1 MIPANLHPQGV
12 TALQRMIPAAAVTEK
27 VVELCQQANLD
38 LGEDMLGALRRAA
51 AREDS
56 PVGQDILYQIVENA
70 KLARVEKL
78 PMCQDTGIAVV
89 MVEIGQDVRVVE
101 GLLED
106 AIQEGVRRGY
116 REGFLR
122 RSVVSDPFLRTNTG
136 DNTPAVIHYRI
147 VAGDKLKITILP
159 KGAGAENM
167 SALRMLTPADGL
179 AGVKDFVVEV
189 VEKAGPNA
197 CPPLIV
203 GVGVG
208 GTMEKAALLAKE
220 ALLRPVGH
228 PNPKPHLAD
237 IERDVL
243 ERINRLGIGPQ
254 GLGGRVTA
262 LAVHLEVYACH
273 IASLPAA
280 VNLQCHAN
288 RHKEAVL

>member
-1 MIPANLHPQGV
+1 MVMSRA
-12 TALQRMIPAAAVTEK
+12 IPAASVTEK
-27 VVELCQQANLD
+27 VAELCQEANLH
-38 LGEDMLGALRRAA
+38 LGEDMLAALRKAA
-51 AREDS
+51 AGEES
-56 PVGQDILYQIVENA
+56 PVGRDILNQIIENA
-70 KLARVEKL
+70 ELAPAERM

-89 MVEIGQDVRVVE
+89 MVEIGQDVRVVD

-116 REGFLR
+116 QEGFLR
-122 RSVVSDPFLRTNTG
+122 RSVVGDPFLRTNTG

-147 VAGDKLKITILP
+147 VAGDRLRIKVLP

-179 AGVKDFVVEV
+179 AGVEDFVVEV
-189 VEKAGPNA
+189 VDKAGPNA

-220 ALLRPVGH
+220 ALTRPVGQ

-237 IERDVL
+237 IERKL
-243 ERINRLGIGPQ
+243 LARINRLGIGPQ

-273 IASLPAA
+273 IASLPVA

-288 RHKEAVL
+288 RHKEVVL